1 MAVIVIVLILWYLAE
16 KIDIYRNRQRVKRI
30 NQYKAEQR
38 QLAQRQRE
46 QRRQLVVEARQ
57 EAAERKEAIREH
69 QDNIKEIDRRFRS
82 VQRVE
87 KAERTID
94 VYGSIL
100 ANMEEEAESLQNRID
115 YCKQNNLPYSGLSQE
130 LFKLQKKMLTYSD
143 RVYNAAQIIEYEN
156 FKSA

>member
-1 MAVIVIVLILWYLAE
+1 MAVIIIVLILWYLAE
-16 KIDIYRNRQRVKRI
+16 KIDIYRSRQRVKRI
-30 NQYKAEQR
+30 NQFRAEQR

-46 QRRQLVVEARQ
+46 QQRQLVVEARQ

>member
-1 MAVIVIVLILWYLAE
+1 MAVIIILLILWYLAE
-16 KIDIYRNRQRVKRI
+16 KIDIYRSRQRVKRI

-46 QRRQLVVEARQ
+46 QQRQLVVEARQ

-94 VYGSIL
+94 ICGSIL
-100 ANMEEEAESLQNRID
+100 ASMEEEAESLQNRID

>member
-16 KIDIYRNRQRVKRI
+16 KIDIYRSRQRVKRI
-30 NQYKAEQR
+30 NQFRAEQR

-46 QRRQLVVEARQ
+46 QQRQLVVEARQ

-130 LFKLQKKMLTYSD
+130 LLKLQKKMLTYSD

>member
-100 ANMEEEAESLQNRID
+100 ASMEEEAESLQNRIE
-115 YCKQNNLPYSGLSQE
+115 YCKLKNLPYSGLKEE